1 VGYELDLEIHY
12 LVKKT
17 FFEQKIS
24 GPFSYEYT
32 YMWAQVQVKIPSINL
47 LAYTVLSAKMAVK
60 NRYKSEE
67 KV

>member
-1 VGYELDLEIHY
+1 
-12 LVKKT
+12 VKKT